1 MKQFNQ
7 HTTSGL
13 TSLRLELRHTLFIL
27 LATMT
32 ALFSAFYSSAAAA
45 SSEITTASENQITP
59 ADSAGTATMLLG
71 GSSDIL
77 VVKPEDAKI
86 MALTENAFLEI
97 VLEQSI
103 YQVFWD
109 GVRDGTY
116 EYLSID
122 DCRFFVNYAPHSNS
136 IYAYDWLGLQYL
148 VSARPLN

>member
-1 MKQFNQ
+1 MNA
-7 HTTSGL
+7 
-13 TSLRLELRHTLFIL
+13 I
-27 LATMT
+27 
-32 ALFSAFYSSAAAA
+32 FSAFYSSTAAA
-45 SSEITTASENQITP
+45 SSEIATAAEQQIAH
-59 ADSAGTATMLLG
+59 ADSAATMLLG

-86 MALTENAFLEI
+86 RALTENAFLEI

-122 DCRFFVNYAPHSNS
+122 DCRFFVTYAPHSDS

-148 VSARPLN
+148 VSPRPLN